1 MSILN
6 IAYNFVKMPK
16 CIQMNLKFS
25 ATIIKILKGILICV
39 FQQTQ
44 LLCLSV
50 SKNNNAVKDR
60 KFCLKIF
67 FK

>member
-1 MSILN
+1 MHSN
-6 IAYNFVKMPK
+6 EFK
-16 CIQMNLKFS
+16 IQ
-25 ATIIKILKGILICV
+25 ATIIKILKGILICA

-60 KFCLKIF
+60 KFCLKNF